1 MKALAES
8 TSTSSTSMMIDA
20 VALAPSLHSSR
31 TIYVY
36 TAFFPCQCTVLDPL
50 HSLFFFV
57 VFFFNIVAEQR
68 NYHTDLG

>member
-8 TSTSSTSMMIDA
+8 TSTSSTRIIDA
-20 VALAPSLHSSR
+20 VALAPSLHLSR

-36 TAFFPCQCTVLDPL
+36 TAFFPSQCTVLDPL
-50 HSLFFFV
+50 HSFAV
-57 VFFFNIVAEQR
+57 VFVIFNIVAEQR